1 MKPNP
6 LKRMLSIQN
15 IDSAIKWFVNLKLL
29 ISTKI
34 LLFLTLKRRHNC
46 MTIIYFEKISL
57 SLTEASIKKQ
67 DYIIFPS
74 PEIKSKIW
82 LRVEKNIQA
91 RIRCTDQSRTSFV
104 GS

>member
-46 MTIIYFEKISL
+46 MTIIYFEKIPLSL
-57 SLTEASIKKQ
+57 SEASIKKTR
-67 DYIIFPS
+67 
-74 PEIKSKIW
+74 
-82 LRVEKNIQA
+82 LHNIPLP
-91 RIRCTDQSRTSFV
+91 
-104 GS
+104 GNKK